1 MIDKMYQIFL
11 LQETMDSMIFL
22 DILQVSVHLK
32 LRGEIIKY

>member
-22 DILQVSVHLK
+22 DIPQVSVHLK
-32 LRGEIIKY
+32 LRGEMIKY